1 MLRYGWNMT
10 LIFPHRWLAPVAL
23 ITSLGCTVNLPS
35 GGGGAGTSNASTGTV
50 LGNGTTGAG
59 MPCGNATCEPATEYC
74 GFEPGTCDGP
84 KACHPYGHDCS
95 ISNAACG
102 CDGKNYAGACTALH
116 NAGGIVGSGACNPPA
131 GQFNCTYQDQVP
143 VLCTI
148 ATQYCRVTPAGALY
162 GLDCVD
168 LPMGCTGAGATCQCA
183 DGGFQFCVQN
193 YCGADAGALTV
204 LCP

>member
-1 MLRYGWNMT
+1 M
-10 LIFPHRWLAPVAL
+10 AL
-23 ITSLGCTVNLPS
+23 HQVWWKRGCV
-35 GGGGAGTSNASTGTV
+35 
-50 LGNGTTGAG
+50 
-59 MPCGNATCEPATEYC
+59 
-74 GFEPGTCDGP
+74 
-84 KACHPYGHDCS
+84 
-95 ISNAACG
+95 
-102 CDGKNYAGACTALH
+102 GACK
-116 NAGGIVGSGACNPPA
+116 PPA